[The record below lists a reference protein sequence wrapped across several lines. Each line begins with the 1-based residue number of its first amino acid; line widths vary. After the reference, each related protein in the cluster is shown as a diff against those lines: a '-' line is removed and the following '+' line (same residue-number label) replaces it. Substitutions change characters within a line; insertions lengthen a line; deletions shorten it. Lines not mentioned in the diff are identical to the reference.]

1 MLQSSAYRQKRSPR
15 RANSLSRSSST
26 RLLKR
31 GESGPPCGVPSS
43 TGLTQAALH
52 HPGLEKGPNEL
63 PHAFIRHPRGNVRH
77 QAVVIDSVE
86 EFFEIEI
93 NHHAVALGDV
103 SLCLGHRLMGGSP
116 RSEAV
121 TVRGEI
127 RVPPLLENLQQGL
140 LDQPVDDARHAE
152 LSDPATRLGY
162 FDPLD
167 RLRLIGSFEQL
178 RP

>member
-1 MLQSSAYRQKRSPR
+1 LR
-15 RANSLSRSSST
+15 RP
-26 RLLKR
+26 LLHR
-31 GESGPPCGVPSS
+31 AD
-43 TGLTQAALH
+43 QAVLH

-103 SLCLGHRLMGGSP
+103 SLCLGDRLMGGTS

-121 TVRGEI
+121 TVRGER

-140 LDQPVDDARHAE
+140 LNQPIDDTGHAE
-152 LSDPATRLGY
+152 LSDPALRFGY

-167 RLRLIGSFEQL
+167 RSRLVGSFEQL
-178 RP
+178 RSNVWPVLPATSVTCTYFGLEFLRYRAL